1 VASPW
6 LLASLRKCLPGVLAD
21 GGGDVAVVEVF
32 EAGGEPFVL
41 AVSNQ
46 APVITS
52 QDAGTP

>member
-1 VASPW
+1 VRRRAGQCQAGPPW
-6 LLASLRKCLPGVLAD
+6 GVLAD